1 LDFNQEYSIIGEIC
15 NNICKDKDLVG
26 DLTQEVAL
34 IWCELDPNKK
44 NVIHNSNSFTW
55 WVARTTKNLWSS
67 SSSPF
72 YSKYRKV
79 KTQQYQSY
87 NTPDPDQYD
96 YQADEQF
103 ELMMKYVDRLFP
115 SEYNIIHSYYFK
127 GMTIM
132 DIVQRFDVDKNFVW
146 NTIKRV
152 GRSLKRKVQWEL
164 QGWNETQLLEM
175 VIDYVGKKRLKI
187 EERQI
192 VLDVYNVLHDGNFNN
207 VYDKE
212 RILQMLGKLVI
223 RLKL

>member
-1 LDFNQEYSIIGEIC
+1 
-15 NNICKDKDLVG
+15 
-26 DLTQEVAL
+26 
-34 IWCELDPNKK
+34 
-44 NVIHNSNSFTW
+44 
-55 WVARTTKNLWSS
+55 
-67 SSSPF
+67 
-72 YSKYRKV
+72 
-79 KTQQYQSY
+79 
-87 NTPDPDQYD
+87 
-96 YQADEQF
+96 
-103 ELMMKYVDRLFP
+103 
-115 SEYNIIHSYYFK
+115 
-127 GMTIM
+127 M